1 MKKKHIIFI
10 AITVFAMAAIIVTI
24 FLFNRKLELPK
35 LEKDDI
41 LSVHYHT
48 SAIDFRELDIEEFLG
63 YYNEIYDIRNNKEGA
78 GTTADTTIIIELKDG
93 QKIGISNSGD
103 QFEVDFTK
111 SNGKRCQYWGK
122 QQEIANMLDY
132 GVYGLNSMEDVDDKE
147 TFKYEIDF
155 PQSAQII
162 NPNLVI
168 KNNLNVNKVEN
179 SELLSTYYIVKEEIS
194 DDRKEDIKEAFDMEN
209 VKGSVSTKDGLT
221 IEEYKRGEEELT
233 IYSNGTFRYKMN
245 ANNAQ
250 MKNVDFEENMLIE
263 QAETFLKNNDL
274 IPGDFAYSEIGET
287 VIENVSTG
295 EKTVVT
301 KELYFNREIDG
312 IEVEGTSKIMVSING
327 DCEIEEVYSS
337 YGEIEKSVAVEENY
351 DLDEMVNRLKALKGT
366 IYINENADEITFDDV
381 EVIYYEDSA
390 PYGDNITIQ
399 PIYRVRGLNLKDGE
413 EIDEFLGL
421 TSAVKR

>member
-78 GTTADTTIIIELKDG
+78 GTTAHRRIIIELKDG
-93 QKIGISNSGD
+93 QKIGICNSGD
-103 QFEVDFTK
+103 QFEVNFTK
-111 SNGKRCQYWGK
+111 SNGERCQYWGK

>member
-78 GTTADTTIIIELKDG
+78 GTTADTRIIIELKDG

-274 IPGDFAYSEIGET
+274 IPGDFTYSEIGET

-399 PIYRVRGLNLKDGE
+399 PIYRVRGSSLKDGE